1 MKILKTLL
9 LLLLTTG
16 AVLAQTLPDDLFI
29 SGYVSD
35 PNGIAQEGILI
46 CVDGSNT
53 PTFPLDSICT
63 TTDANGWYSLTIPNG
78 SVFGPNIDFTLILDD
93 PCPFMQT
100 YQTATVSNQ
109 QGIVDFVTLDWEL
122 CAPNNNACNVSFTS
136 TNDSLN
142 GTWTFVASATGT
154 APFIYDW
161 WVDGTSYSTQTVTHA
176 FNGGTVGVYVTVT
189 DANGCEAMYGD
200 TLYLNG
206 PSACFAYLQASTNPI
221 LGTTLE
227 VVATG
232 GTPPYSY
239 IWQPSGDV
247 TSSILA
253 TDPGVYCC
261 VITDSNGCT
270 FTTCDTVPDP
280 NPGCSVEVYTSW
292 DTTITGDVIYFCS
305 TSGNW
310 ASYAWSDGS
319 TGSTTTVEN
328 VSPNGEVICVT
339 VTDANG
345 CVATACDQL
354 LPINPSGC
362 QAGFSYQSGPNN
374 QLLVGDTVQLF
385 FDGVASLQSD
395 YLWTITVDQFVF
407 TATGM
412 NPIFALPPT
421 LIPINGIAVEICVTV
436 TDNANNCTDTYCQT
450 VLAVPNNNTNN
461 CDANYSWVIDSMLGA
476 PLPGVQFTDLSS
488 EDATYWYWDFGDGAT
503 STDQNP
509 LHLYNG
515 NGPFV
520 VCLTIVT
527 PNPQCQSTFCD
538 TVYVGTNPGNCDAS
552 FSNSGETPIGYTF
565 SANVQ
570 DPNLFY
576 YWEIDNI
583 FVGDGYDAYAPG
595 FTNGT
600 HTVCLTIIDSL
611 VGCSD
616 TQCLTITIG
625 SPNCYGYVSGQ
636 AYAGSNN
643 QPLFDGV
650 VYLITFDANSNQ
662 LTVVDSIVLD
672 TSNSFFFGAL
682 PCGDYLV
689 KAAAYSGSP
698 YYSNH
703 IPTYHGN
710 SPFWGFAQALTIGQP
725 NQIVTADVTLIAAS
739 NPGGP
744 GFIGGDVTE
753 GANKTDPGDV
763 LSGMQVM
770 IFNLSGDAIA
780 YTYTDGNGEFGFS
793 NLAYGTY
800 QVYVEALGV
809 QTIPAVVTIG
819 PDSPSEE
826 GVHIFAS
833 ESLIS
838 TGIEEFDFDGAIS
851 EVYPNPVANQASIKL
866 NLDAALMI
874 NVSVVDLTGRTI
886 SSQTISAAGGENTIN
901 VSADELKN
909 GYYFLN
915 IQDVDNNF
923 SVTRKFMR
931 ID

>member
-1 MKILKTLL
+1 MKTLKTLL
-9 LLLLTTG
+9 VLLLSATG
-16 AVLAQTLPDDLFI
+16 VFAQVDPNNLLI
-29 SGYVSD
+29 NGYVTNA
-35 PNGIAQEGILI
+35 NGNAQEGVLI
-46 CVDGSNT
+46 CVDGVDQPN
-53 PTFPLDSICT
+53 FPLDSLCT
-63 TTDANGWYSLTIPNG
+63 TTNANGYYFLVISNG
-78 SVFGPNIDFTLILDD
+78 SVTGPNHVFTISLDD
-93 PCPFMQT
+93 PCPIAPT
-100 YQTATVSNQ
+100 YQTASVSNE
-109 QGIVDFVTLDWEL
+109 QGTVDVVNLDWVL
-122 CAPNNNACNVSFTS
+122 CAPNNNACDASFTS
-136 TNDSLN
+136 SNDSLN
-142 GTWTFVASATGT
+142 GTWTFVANATGT
-154 APFIYDW
+154 APFTYDW
-161 WVDGTSYSTQTVTHA
+161 WVDGTSYSTPSVSHM
-176 FNGGTVGVYVTVT
+176 FNGGTVGVYLTVT
-189 DANGCEAMYGD
+189 DANGCVSDDADSLFLGGGNTCGVQIDYQLEPNLGGSILTANPSGTAPFTYLWNTGQETASIFPAEPLEGTYCVTIADDNGCQSTACYTFAGNNGCDVEITSYWDTINGD
-200 TLYLNG
+200 VVYF
-206 PSACFAYLQASTNPI
+206 C
-221 LGTTLE
+221 GTT
-227 VVATG
+227 
-232 GTPPYSY
+232 
-239 IWQPSGDV
+239 
-247 TSSILA
+247 
-253 TDPGVYCC
+253 
-261 VITDSNGCT
+261 
-270 FTTCDTVPDP
+270 
-280 NPGCSVEVYTSW
+280 
-292 DTTITGDVIYFCS
+292 
-305 TSGNW
+305 GNW
-310 ASYAWSDGS
+310 ASYLWSDGS
-319 TGSTTTVEN
+319 TGATTTAEN
-328 VSPNGEVICVT
+328 ISPNGEGICVT

-345 CVATACDQL
+345 CVATSCDTL
-354 LPINPSGC
+354 LPPNTGGC
-362 QAGFSYQSGPNN
+362 QAGFSYPGSANGV
-374 QLLVGDTVQLF
+374 LLVGDTVQLM
-385 FDGVASLQSD
+385 FDGVAGLISTFD
-395 YLWTITVDQFVF
+395 WTFSAGGLTF
-407 TATGM
+407 TATDM
-412 NPIFALPPT
+412 NPVFVTPPT
-421 LIPINGIAVEICVTV
+421 LLPINGMNVDICVTV
-436 TDNANNCTDTYCQT
+436 TDILGNCTDTYCQT